1 MGLLDELG
9 SSLKGAMGQVLGQT
23 VGDIEANALP
33 ALLSQV
39 MSKTDLGS
47 VGGLVAKL
55 QEGGLGSQVS
65 SWLSNGANLS
75 VSSDQLRAA
84 LGNEQVKQIADTVGL
99 PTDKILS
106 VLSQYLPGA
115 IDQMSPNGTLHE
127 PSST

>member
-9 SSLKGAMGQVLGQT
+9 SSLKGDMGQVLGQAI
-23 VGDIEANALP
+23 GDIEANALP

-39 MSKTDLGS
+39 INKTDLGS
-47 VGGLVAKL
+47 VSGLVAKL

-65 SWLSNGANLS
+65 SWLGNGANLS
-75 VSSDQLRAA
+75 VSPDQLRAA
-84 LGNEQVKQIADTVGL
+84 LGNEQVKQIADAVGL
-99 PTDKILS
+99 PADKILS

-115 IDQMSPNGTLHE
+115 IDQMSPNGTLQE